1 MARRVLAVLVL
12 LASVLAV
19 GCGGQEP
26 KAHRGPT
33 VKTPRPAPVAEG
45 PGRFV
50 AIGDGRSLYMEC
62 VGSGS
67 PTVVLEAGFGADTHS
82 WQDVQ
87 PEVGRGTRTCAYDR
101 AGTGNSVA
109 PPGVRDARDEIA
121 DLRRLLARA
130 RVEPPYVLVGHSYG
144 GVLAR
149 VFAHLYPSETAGL
162 VLIDTMGRDGRRR
175 QLAIWPRSQAPE
187 IRRGLATAVMEGVD
201 LAAGEAIASRVTS
214 LGGMPLA
221 VITAGRQDNFPR
233 TPARLYR
240 ALKRLWDGMQDELA
254 ALSENSVHVV
264 ALASNHDI
272 PRHTAASRPS
282 SSARCRPLSAPPAA
296 TRVFRGAD
304 VCSAVPTFA
313 AAVSRDG
320 RLACSRQRSSR
331 LPPPGQ
337 PVALICSRSQ
347 SAITFSIRRPMSST
361 GLNLPS
367 GGPRGAS
374 CPIHLR

>member
-1 MARRVLAVLVL
+1 VARRVLAVLVFS
-12 LASVLAV
+12 ACVLAV
-19 GCGGQEP
+19 DCGGQEP
-26 KAHRGPT
+26 KAPRGAT
-33 VKTPRPAPVAEG
+33 AKTPRPIPVAEG

-50 AIGDGRSLYMEC
+50 AIGGGRTLYMVC

-67 PTVVLEAGFGADTHS
+67 PTVVLEAGFGANTRS

-87 PEVGRGTRTCAYDR
+87 PELGRGTRTCAYDR

-162 VLIDTMGRDGRRR
+162 VLVDTMGRDGRRR
-175 QLAIWPRSQAPE
+175 QLAIWPRSQAPQ
-187 IRRGLATAVMEGVD
+187 IRRGVATTLMEGVD
-201 LAAGEAIASRVTS
+201 LAPGEAIASRVTG

-233 TPARLYR
+233 APARLHR

-272 PRHTAASRPS
+272 PSSRSGQPSVIVRAVQAVVGAARSHARLPACRRLFS
-282 SSARCRPLSAPPAA
+282 GSDVRCRA
-296 TRVFRGAD
+296 
-304 VCSAVPTFA
+304 
-313 AAVSRDG
+313 
-320 RLACSRQRSSR
+320 
-331 LPPPGQ
+331 
-337 PVALICSRSQ
+337 
-347 SAITFSIRRPMSST
+347 
-361 GLNLPS
+361 
-367 GGPRGAS
+367 
-374 CPIHLR
+374 

>member
-1 MARRVLAVLVL
+1 MVVLAAIV
-12 LASVLAV
+12 AV

-26 KAHRGPT
+26 KVQRGPT
-33 VKTPRPAPVAEG
+33 MKTPRPVPVAKG
-45 PGRFV
+45 SGRFV
-50 AIGDGRSLYMEC
+50 AIGDRRSLYMEC

-67 PTVVLEAGFGADTHS
+67 PTVVLEAGFGADTLS

-121 DLRRLLARA
+121 DLRRLLASA

-162 VLIDTMGRDGRRR
+162 VLIDTLGRDGRRR
-175 QLAIWPRSQAPE
+175 QLAIWPKSQAPE
-187 IRRGLATAVMEGVD
+187 IRDHVASTVMGGVD
-201 LAAGEAIASRVTS
+201 LAAGEALASRVTT
-214 LGGMPLA
+214 LGDMPLA
-221 VITAGRQDNFPR
+221 VITAGRQDNFPS

-264 ALASNHDI
+264 ALASNHDV
-272 PRHTAASRPS
+272 PS
-282 SSARCRPLSAPPAA
+282 SRSGQPSVIVRAVQAVVDAARDHA
-296 TRVFRGAD
+296 
-304 VCSAVPTFA
+304 
-313 AAVSRDG
+313 
-320 RLACSRQRSSR
+320 R
-331 LPPPGQ
+331 LPPCRR
-337 PVALICSRSQ
+337 L
-347 SAITFSIRRPMSST
+347 FS
-361 GLNLPS
+361 
-367 GGPRGAS
+367 GAS
-374 CPIHLR
+374 VRCRG

>member
-1 MARRVLAVLVL
+1 MFGVLVVLASALV
-12 LASVLAV
+12 V
-19 GCGGQEP
+19 GCGGQQP
-26 KAHRGPT
+26 RAQRGAP
-33 VKTPRPAPVAEG
+33 VKTPRINPLAESS
-45 PGRFV
+45 GRLV
-50 AIGDGRSLYMEC
+50 AIGGGRSLYMEC

-87 PEVGRGTRTCAYDR
+87 PEVGRSTRTCAYDR

-130 RVEPPYVLVGHSYG
+130 HAEPPYVLVGHSYG

-175 QLAIWPRSQAPE
+175 QLAIWPRSQAPK
-187 IRRGLATAVMEGVD
+187 IRRELATTVMEGVD

-233 TPARLYR
+233 TPARLGR
-240 ALKRLWDGMQDELA
+240 AVKRLWDSMQDELA
-254 ALSENSVHVV
+254 ALSDNSVHVV
-264 ALASNHDI
+264 ALASNHD
-272 PRHTAASRPS
+272 
-282 SSARCRPLSAPPAA
+282 
-296 TRVFRGAD
+296 
-304 VCSAVPTFA
+304 VPTGQPSVIVRAVDAVVGA
-313 AAVSRDG
+313 A
-320 RLACSRQRSSR
+320 RSHAR
-331 LPPPGQ
+331 LPPCRRLFTGSD
-337 PVALICSRSQ
+337 VRCRS
-347 SAITFSIRRPMSST
+347 
-361 GLNLPS
+361 
-367 GGPRGAS
+367 
-374 CPIHLR
+374 

>member
-1 MARRVLAVLVL
+1 
-12 LASVLAV
+12 
-19 GCGGQEP
+19 
-26 KAHRGPT
+26 
-33 VKTPRPAPVAEG
+33 
-45 PGRFV
+45 
-50 AIGDGRSLYMEC
+50 MEC

-67 PTVVLEAGFGADTHS
+67 PAVVLEAGFGADTHS

-87 PEVGRGTRTCAYDR
+87 PEVGRGTRTCSYDR

-175 QLAIWPRSQAPE
+175 QLAIWPRSQARE

-214 LGGMPLA
+214 LGGLPLA
-221 VITAGRQDNFPR
+221 VITAGREDNFPR
-233 TPARLYR
+233 TPARLHR
-240 ALKRLWDGMQDELA
+240 GLKRLWDGMQDELA

-272 PRHTAASRPS
+272 PTGQPSVIVRAVQAVVGAARNHALLPPCRRLFSGPDV
-282 SSARCRPLSAPPAA
+282 RCR
-296 TRVFRGAD
+296 GQ
-304 VCSAVPTFA
+304 
-313 AAVSRDG
+313 
-320 RLACSRQRSSR
+320 QR
-331 LPPPGQ
+331 
-337 PVALICSRSQ
+337 
-347 SAITFSIRRPMSST
+347 
-361 GLNLPS
+361 
-367 GGPRGAS
+367 
-374 CPIHLR
+374 